1 MMKGGGGVGKE
12 WMADLAD
19 LADLERKNPLIAGVV
34 LLILEARS
42 RLYYHLAKTEDGV

>member
-1 MMKGGGGVGKE
+1 MKGGGGVGKE

-19 LADLERKNPLIAGVV
+19 LERKILIAGVV